1 MKEIIAYMLFAI
13 ITLSLG
19 ASLFG
24 TTEAKAS
31 VASINA
37 ILD

>member
-1 MKEIIAYMLFAI
+1 MKEIIAYMLVAI

-31 VASINA
+31 VASATA